1 MLLDAIQDKNLH
13 LSKRRCSLK
22 ACLWCKGFS
31 FYGWTGDYF
40 AALLARSLSTL
51 SLFPLPS
58 PPRCL
63 ADGLSA
69 PPPLLPH
76 PPPLS
81 IRTFYLEPF
90 ADHTFTQTRGV
101 AFNARQ
107 AQAFPIQPGT
117 ALDSSQPWENGRSRK
132 RFILTSEKKL
142 QKECYPQI
150 EKLIRLQCR
159 VWDILGFN
167 GAREQRISK
176 M

>member
-1 MLLDAIQDKNLH
+1 MEWSLLNRQKMLLDAIQDKNLH

-69 PPPLLPH
+69 PPPPFSLTLLRYPYA
-76 PPPLS
+76 PSILS
-81 IRTFYLEPF
+81 HLQTTHSPKREESLSTHAKHKHSQYSLEPLW
-90 ADHTFTQTRGV
+90 TV
-101 AFNARQ
+101 
-107 AQAFPIQPGT
+107 
-117 ALDSSQPWENGRSRK
+117 RSRGK
-132 RFILTSEKKL
+132 TAVAEKDL
-142 QKECYPQI
+142 
-150 EKLIRLQCR
+150 
-159 VWDILGFN
+159 F
-167 GAREQRISK
+167 
-176 M
+176 